1 MIELPTA
8 TIHGIKTLGDKT
20 LRVTLDLREMNQIDM
35 AILMASYMQGEE
47 GFKLPE
53 IIEEDSGKSP
63 AQRLRSILYKIWET
77 ATSKEYTFETYYRNQ
92 MEKICTSLKDKYLT

>member
-63 AQRLRSILYKIWET
+63 AQRLRSALYVYWDKN
-77 ATSKEYTFETYYRNQ
+77 TSKNDDFETFYRRQ
-92 MEKICTSLKDKYLT
+92 MEKFIATIKDRID